1 MERVIK
7 KFRDRRN
14 LRGRDW
20 GAFCLKYQSE
30 LQFLSQSAVTA
41 LAPEHIRPHSEQFQ
55 AIVLLSLSFGELI
68 CPGLAY
74 RSDKRSVGAWNVVC
88 SAWPT
93 SQVLSGKT
101 FIVFYG
107 IHRGYPV
114 TWIQVWQTV
123 TRETLQAAW
132 RWVGLTDA
140 AWKLVQRRD
149 GGVLAALKIFQAQ
162 RKKTVLSKR
171 DWKTFWRGIECSSCQ
186 CQKSPETGWGWFLM
200 LLDGEIFVCWWKT
213 DYLYGGLWR
222 ECFPV
227 DSRFEQRFWCHFR
240 LPVERRQPIQLVL
253 GTHNKI
259 RGHTCA
265 FPLPS
270 DLE

>member
-140 AWKLVQRRD
+140 AWTVPEVGSETWRRCFSCVKD
-149 GGVLAALKIFQAQ
+149 LPGS
-162 RKKTVLSKR
+162 KKKNCPQQTGLENILTWYWMQFMPVSKKPR
-171 DWKTFWRGIECSSCQ
+171 NWMG
-186 CQKSPETGWGWFLM
+186 
-200 LLDGEIFVCWWKT
+200 
-213 DYLYGGLWR
+213 
-222 ECFPV
+222 
-227 DSRFEQRFWCHFR
+227 
-240 LPVERRQPIQLVL
+240 LVL
-253 GTHNKI
+253 DASWWWNFCVLMKNWLSLRRSMARVFSSG
-259 RGHTCA
+259 
-265 FPLPS
+265 
-270 DLE
+270 